1 MSTLHTPTHLE
12 LNRNRF
18 DGPQQHKSDTFGFLS
33 DRISKLSTDLGNL
46 VSLRVDLL
54 KAEARDGAKT
64 LARDSALV
72 IAGGIFGI
80 AAFAV
85 LTLAIIAF
93 VAGALTMGTFMNWA
107 VASLIV
113 FAAYS
118 VIAGVL
124 VMLGIKHLQK
134 KGIKPERSIEEV
146 RRDKEWVREM
156 K

>member
-1 MSTLHTPTHLE
+1 MHTPTHLE
-12 LNRNRF
+12 LNQNRV
-18 DGPQQHKSDTFGFLS
+18 DNGSPRSDTFGFLS

-72 IAGGIFGI
+72 IAGGIFGM
-80 AAFAV
+80 AAFAA
-85 LTLAIIAF
+85 LTLSIIAF
-93 VAGALTMGTFMNWA
+93 VASALNMETFMSWA
-107 VASLIV
+107 VGALIV
-113 FAAYS
+113 FAAYA

-134 KGIKPERSIEEV
+134 QGIKPERSIAEV